1 MESLKKNQ
9 ILVQELN
16 VVISERKKMSLDG
29 LNSILDVIEEFA
41 YIAHRSISWYTLQ
54 NFGSVL

>member
-29 LNSILDVIEEFA
+29 LNSILDVIEEFV

>member
-29 LNSILDVIEEFA
+29 LNSILDVIEEFV
-41 YIAHRSISWYTLQ
+41 YIAHRSISW
-54 NFGSVL
+54 